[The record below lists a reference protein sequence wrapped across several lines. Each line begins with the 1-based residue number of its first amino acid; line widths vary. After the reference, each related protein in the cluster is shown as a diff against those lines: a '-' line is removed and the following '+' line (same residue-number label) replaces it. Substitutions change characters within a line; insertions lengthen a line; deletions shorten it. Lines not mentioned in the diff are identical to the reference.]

1 MARSTD
7 AQKAERLN
15 AAHRLLARGQSVGEA
30 ALSLSRQFTMS
41 RRQAYR
47 YIEEAQLIGRPV
59 PVVETA
65 TAVTF
70 KLPPSLVDAV
80 RARAAAE
87 GTTIS
92 DMVSRALRAFL
103 GEAVG
108 VVAALDDLRAA
119 GATRLSPRQPGFACR
134 PMRPPLG
141 HRPGAVGLG
150 RVAGLL

>member
-30 ALSLSRQFTMS
+30 ALSLSRQFAMS

-47 YIEEAQLIGRPV
+47 YIEDARLIGRPV
-59 PVVETA
+59 PVAETA

-80 RARAAAE
+80 RARATAE
-87 GTTIS
+87 GATIS

-103 GEAVG
+103 GQAVG
-108 VVAALDDLRAA
+108 N
-119 GATRLSPRQPGFACR
+119 G
-134 PMRPPLG
+134 
-141 HRPGAVGLG
+141 
-150 RVAGLL
+150 

>member
-1 MARSTD
+1 MSRSTD

-15 AAHRLLARGQSVGEA
+15 AAYRLLARGQSVGEA
-30 ALSLSRQFTMS
+30 ALSLSRQFAMS

-80 RARAAAE
+80 
-87 GTTIS
+87 
-92 DMVSRALRAFL
+92 
-103 GEAVG
+103 
-108 VVAALDDLRAA
+108 
-119 GATRLSPRQPGFACR
+119 
-134 PMRPPLG
+134 
-141 HRPGAVGLG
+141 
-150 RVAGLL
+150 

>member
-15 AAHRLLARGQSVGEA
+15 AAHRLLARGQSLGEV
-30 ALSLSRQFTMS
+30 ALSMSRQFAMS

-103 GEAVG
+103 GEAG
-108 VVAALDDLRAA
+108 
-119 GATRLSPRQPGFACR
+119 GNG
-134 PMRPPLG
+134 
-141 HRPGAVGLG
+141 
-150 RVAGLL
+150 

>member
-15 AAHRLLARGQSVGEA
+15 AAHRLLARGQSLGEVT
-30 ALSLSRQFTMS
+30 LSMSRQFAMS

-59 PVVETA
+59 PVAEAAA

-103 GEAVG
+103 GEAG
-108 VVAALDDLRAA
+108 
-119 GATRLSPRQPGFACR
+119 
-134 PMRPPLG
+134 G
-141 HRPGAVGLG
+141 HG
-150 RVAGLL
+150 